1 MRRKDREMNREFALE
16 VIDKSEYGVLGMID
30 SGRPYTVV
38 LSIIRDSD
46 TLYFHSAKSGKKV
59 DLFSENDYVSVS
71 FISHVKVP
79 NLFTVE
85 QIQSMINSGD
95 FASIGSKVFTTEFK
109 SAHVKG
115 RISEVTNVEEKTN
128 ALINICK
135 KYTPDFVELALPFIE
150 NSYNR
155 TAVYKIDIEEIHG
168 KRKAFDS
175 MGEELKW
182 GRNEDES

>member
-1 MRRKDREMNREFALE
+1 MRRKDREMNLEFALE

-30 SGRPYTVV
+30 SGSPYTVI
-38 LSIIRDSD
+38 LSIIRDGDS
-46 TLYFHSAKSGKKV
+46 LYFHSAKSGKKV

-71 FISHVKVP
+71 FVSYVKVP
-79 NLFTVE
+79 SLFTHDE
-85 QIQSMINSGD
+85 IESMIEAGD
-95 FASIGSKVFTTEFK
+95 FASVGSKVFTTEFK
-109 SAHVKG
+109 STHVMGKL
-115 RISEVTNVEEKTN
+115 SEVTDQDEKTN

-135 KYTPDFVELALPFIE
+135 KYTPEFVEQALPFIK

-175 MGEELKW
+175 SGEELKW
-182 GRNEDES
+182 GKKEDET